1 MNDLID
7 HHDCADGMGVMIRM
21 QAPRANALEPEM
33 IAALGDSIS
42 RVRARPPGFLVL
54 TGGRNFTSGGD
65 VARFLEAVEQDRAAE
80 YADRVVPVLQGV
92 VMALLTLPC
101 PVITAARGAI
111 TGGGAGLLFAADMAI
126 VAPGT
131 FVQPYYARMGFA
143 PDGGWTALLPER
155 IGAGAAQGWLTS
167 DRRET
172 AEALVRLG
180 LAHEI
185 ADDPLQAALA
195 RVQERDLD
203 ALCEIKALIWD
214 APRLEAVKARLEAET
229 AAFRRRIVTPQTRA
243 RMQGFLSGTGR

>member
-1 MNDLID
+1 MTELID
-7 HHDCADGMGVMIRM
+7 LHDCADGMGMMIRM

-33 IAALGDSIS
+33 LTALGDVIS
-42 RVRARPPGFLVL
+42 RVRARAPGFVVL
-54 TGGRNFTSGGD
+54 TGAHNFSSGGD

-92 VMALLTLPC
+92 VMDLLTLPC
-101 PVITAARGAI
+101 PVIAAARGAV

-126 VAPGT
+126 VAPDT

-172 AEALVRLG
+172 AEGLVRLG

-185 ADDPLQAALA
+185 ADDPPRAALA
-195 RVQERDLD
+195 RMQELD
-203 ALCEIKALIWD
+203 PGALCEIKALVWD

-229 AAFRRRIVTPQTRA
+229 AAFRRRIVTPQTRE
-243 RMQGFLSGTGR
+243 RMQGFLSGKGR